1 MSKRHPTFLP
11 LLTALLL
18 LLSCAASQAATL
30 KKHRLKRV
38 QDTTATLIQG
48 SGPAYAGRPE
58 AMALADEIAERHGM
72 DRQWVRRTLGK
83 ARQVPQVVKLV
94 IPPPVTTPRNWQQY
108 RSRFLE
114 TERIQAGVAFWQT
127 HRELLERASNSY
139 GVPAEIIIGIIG
151 VETYYGR
158 HIGRYRVMDALA
170 TLALDFPQEHP
181 RAAQRMVFFRAELG
195 EFLKLRQQAGADPF
209 KARGSYA
216 GAMGIPQFMPSS
228 WARHAVDFDGDGR
241 VDLVDSAADA
251 IGSVAS
257 YFKAHHWRPGMPT
270 HYPVDF
276 DYERLDMPSLLEPD
290 IKPTF
295 AVEQFTAKG
304 IVLDAAGR
312 RHGGPLALVELQNG
326 DYSPSY
332 VAGTENFY
340 TITRYN
346 WSSYYALAV
355 IELGQA
361 VAAARPTVPAPVP
374 APAGTQV
381 STTASNTGCSVS
393 TQRSTS
399 DAPIC
404 R

>member
-1 MSKRHPTFLP
+1 MSKRPSTLL
-11 LLTALLL
+11 LLTALLF
-18 LLSCAASQAATL
+18 LLSCVLPAQAAAA
-30 KKHRLKRV
+30 KKPRLKRV
-38 QDTTATLIQG
+38 QDTGVTLIEG
-48 SGPAYAGRPE
+48 SGPFYAGRPQ
-58 AMALADEIAERHGM
+58 AMALADEIAERHGL
-72 DRQWVRRTLGK
+72 DRKWVRRTLGK

-94 IPPPVTTPRNWQQY
+94 VPPPVATPRNWAQY

-114 TERIQAGVAFWQT
+114 TERIQVGAAFWQAN
-127 HRELLERASNSY
+127 REVLERASSTY

-158 HIGRYRVMDALA
+158 HIGRYRVIDALA
-170 TLALDFPQEHP
+170 TLALDFPDEHP
-181 RAAQRMVFFRAELG
+181 RAAQRAAFFRSELG

-241 VDLVDSAADA
+241 VDLVDSTADA

-257 YFKAHHWRPGMPT
+257 YFRAHNWQPGMPT

-276 DYERLDMPSLLEPD
+276 DYERLDMPALLAPD
-290 IKPTF
+290 IRPTF
-295 AVEQFTAKG
+295 AVDQFTAKG
-304 IVLDAAGR
+304 ILLGAAGR
-312 RHGGPLALVELQNG
+312 QHAGPLALVELQNG

-340 TITRYN
+340 AVTRYN

-361 VAAARPTVPAPVP
+361 VAAARQA
-374 APAGTQV
+374 ALAQA
-381 STTASNTGCSVS
+381 STTASNTGCSTSTQVS
-393 TQRSTS
+393 TSP
-399 DAPIC
+399 APIC

>member
-1 MSKRHPTFLP
+1 MSKRQPTFL
-11 LLTALLL
+11 LLTALLF
-18 LLSCAASQAATL
+18 LLSCLLPTQAATA
-30 KKHRLKRV
+30 KKPRLKRV
-38 QDTTATLIQG
+38 QDTAAALIEG
-48 SGPAYAGRPE
+48 SGPPYAGRPE
-58 AMALADEIAERHGM
+58 AMALADEIAERHGL
-72 DRQWVRRTLGK
+72 DRKWVRRTLGK
-83 ARQVPQVVKLV
+83 ARHVPQVVKL
-94 IPPPVTTPRNWQQY
+94 ITPPPVSAPRNWQQY

-114 TERIQAGVAFWQT
+114 AERVQAGVAFWQT
-127 HRELLERASNSY
+127 HRELLERASSTY

-158 HIGRYRVMDALA
+158 HIGRYRVLDALA
-170 TLALDFPQEHP
+170 TLAFDFPAEHP
-181 RAAQRMVFFRAELG
+181 RAAQRTAFFRAELG

-241 VDLVDSAADA
+241 VDLVDSTADA

-257 YFKAHHWRPGMPT
+257 YFKAHHWQPGMPT
-270 HYPVDF
+270 HFPVDF
-276 DYERLDMPSLLEPD
+276 DYERLDMPALLAPD

-295 AVEQFTAKG
+295 AVDQFTAKG
-304 IVLDAAGR
+304 ILLGAAGR
-312 RHGGPLALVELQNG
+312 GHAGPLALVELQNG

-332 VAGTENFY
+332 VAGTDNFY
-340 TITRYN
+340 VVTRYN

-361 VAAARPTVPAPVP
+361 VASALPAKDLQ
-374 APAGTQV
+374 A
-381 STTASNTGCSVS
+381 STTPSNTGCSVS

>member
-1 MSKRHPTFLP
+1 MSKRHPTFL
-11 LLTALLL
+11 LLTALLF
-18 LLSCAASQAATL
+18 LLSCVLPAQAAAA
-30 KKHRLKRV
+30 KKPRLKRV
-38 QDTTATLIQG
+38 QDMGVTLIEG
-48 SGPAYAGRPE
+48 SGPFYAGRPE
-58 AMALADEIAERHGM
+58 AMALADEIAERHGL
-72 DRQWVRRTLGK
+72 DRKWVRRTLGK
-83 ARQVPQVVKLV
+83 ARQVPQVIKLV
-94 IPPPVTTPRNWQQY
+94 VPPPVTAPRNWLQY

-114 TERIQAGVAFWQT
+114 TERVQVGVAFWQAN
-127 HRELLERASNSY
+127 RELLERASSTY

-158 HIGRYRVMDALA
+158 HIGRYRVIDALA
-170 TLALDFPQEHP
+170 TLALDFPDEHP
-181 RAAQRMVFFRAELG
+181 RAAQRAAFFRSELG
-195 EFLKLRQQAGADPF
+195 EFLKLRQQAGADPL

-241 VDLVDSAADA
+241 VDLVDSTADA

-257 YFKAHHWRPGMPT
+257 YFKAHNWRPGMPT

-276 DYERLDMPSLLEPD
+276 DYERLDMPALLAPD
-290 IKPTF
+290 IRPTF
-295 AVEQFTAKG
+295 AVDQFTAKG
-304 IVLDAAGR
+304 ILLGAAGR
-312 RHGGPLALVELQNG
+312 QHAGPLALVELQNG

-340 TITRYN
+340 AVTRYN

-361 VAAARPTVPAPVP
+361 VAAARQAALAQAQT
-374 APAGTQV
+374 
-381 STTASNTGCSVS
+381 STTASNSGCSVS

-399 DAPIC
+399 DSPIC

>member
-1 MSKRHPTFLP
+1 VSKRQTTFL
-11 LLTALLL
+11 LLTALLF
-18 LLSCAASQAATL
+18 LLSCVLPAQAVAA
-30 KKHRLKRV
+30 KKPRIKRV
-38 QDTTATLIQG
+38 QDTAAALIEG
-48 SGPAYAGRPE
+48 SGPSYAGRPE
-58 AMALADEIAERHGM
+58 AMALADEIAERHGL
-72 DRQWVRRTLGK
+72 DRKWVRRALGK
-83 ARQVPQVVKLV
+83 ARQVPQVVKLTT
-94 IPPPVTTPRNWQQY
+94 PPPVSTPRNWQQY

-114 TERIQAGVAFWQT
+114 AERIQAGVVFWQA
-127 HRELLERASNSY
+127 HRELLERASSTY

-170 TLALDFPQEHP
+170 TLAFDFPQEHP
-181 RAAQRMVFFRAELG
+181 RAAQRTAFFRAELG
-195 EFLKLRQQAGADPF
+195 EFLKLRHQAGADPF

-228 WARHAVDFDGDGR
+228 WARHAVDFDSDGR

-257 YFKAHHWRPGMPT
+257 YFKAHHWQPGMPT

-276 DYERLDMPSLLEPD
+276 DYERLDMPALLAPD
-290 IKPTF
+290 IRPTF
-295 AVEQFTAKG
+295 PVELFTAKG
-304 IVLDAAGR
+304 IVLGTAGR
-312 RHGGPLALVELQNG
+312 QHVGPLALVELQNG

-340 TITRYN
+340 AITRYN

-361 VAAARPTVPAPVP
+361 VAAALPAQDLQ
-374 APAGTQV
+374 A
-381 STTASNTGCSVS
+381 STTPSNTGCNVS

>member
-1 MSKRHPTFLP
+1 MSNRRLTFSP
-11 LLTALLL
+11 LLTALLFL
-18 LLSCAASQAATL
+18 LACALPAQATVTQKA
-30 KKHRLKRV
+30 RLKRV
-38 QDTTATLIQG
+38 QNTAVALIEG
-48 SGPAYAGRPE
+48 SGPSYAARPE
-58 AMALADEIAERHGM
+58 AMALADEIAERHGL
-72 DRQWVRRTLGK
+72 DRKWVRRTLGK
-83 ARQVPQVVKLV
+83 ARHVPQVVKL
-94 IPPPVTTPRNWQQY
+94 ITPPPVTLPRNWQQY

-114 TERIQAGVAFWQT
+114 TERIQAGVAYWQA
-127 HRELLERASNSY
+127 HGELLERASRTY

-158 HIGRYRVMDALA
+158 HLGRYRVLDALA
-170 TLALDFPQEHP
+170 TLAFDFPAEHP
-181 RAAQRMVFFRAELG
+181 RAAQRTAFFRAELG
-195 EFLKLRQQAGADPF
+195 SFLQLSQQAGTDPF

-228 WARHAVDFDGDGR
+228 WAAYAVDFDGDGR

-257 YFKAHHWRPGMPT
+257 YFKAHRWQPGMPT

-276 DYERLDMPSLLEPD
+276 DYERLDMPTLLAPD

-295 AVEQFTAKG
+295 PVEQFKARG
-304 IVLDAAGR
+304 IMLGAGGR
-312 RHGGPLALVELQNG
+312 QHAGPLALVELQNG

-340 TITRYN
+340 AITRYN

-361 VAAARPTVPAPVP
+361 VAAARSQGQSSAD
-374 APAGTQV
+374 AQA

-399 DAPIC
+399 DSPIC

>member
-1 MSKRHPTFLP
+1 M
-11 LLTALLL
+11 
-18 LLSCAASQAATL
+18 
-30 KKHRLKRV
+30 V
-38 QDTTATLIQG
+38 
-48 SGPAYAGRPE
+48 
-58 AMALADEIAERHGM
+58 LADEIAERHGL
-72 DRQWVRRTLGK
+72 DRKWVRRTVGQ
-83 ARQVPQVVKLV
+83 ARLVPQVVKL
-94 IPPPVTTPRNWQQY
+94 ITPPPLTTPRNWQQY

-114 TERIQAGVAFWQT
+114 TERIQAGMDFWQT
-127 HRELLERASNSY
+127 HRELLERASSTY

-158 HIGRYRVMDALA
+158 HTGRYRVLDALA
-170 TLALDFPQEHP
+170 TLAFDFPQAHP
-181 RAAQRMVFFRAELG
+181 RAAQRTAFFRAELG
-195 EFLKLRQQAGADPF
+195 EFLKLRKQAGADPF

-228 WARHAVDFDGDGR
+228 WARYAVDFDGDGR
-241 VDLVDSAADA
+241 VDLVDSTADA

-257 YFKAHHWRPGMPT
+257 YFRAHRWQPGMPT
-270 HYPVDF
+270 HFPVEF
-276 DYERLDMPSLLEPD
+276 DYERLDMQTLLAPD

-295 AVEQFTAKG
+295 PVEQFTAMG
-304 IVLDAAGR
+304 IVLGGAGR
-312 RHGGPLALVELQNG
+312 QHAGPLALVELQNG
-326 DYSPSY
+326 DFSPSY

-340 TITRYN
+340 AITRYN

-361 VAAARPTVPAPVP
+361 VAQALPPRDLQA
-374 APAGTQV
+374 
-381 STTASNTGCSVS
+381 STTPSKTGCSMS

>member
-1 MSKRHPTFLP
+1 MSKRQPTFL
-11 LLTALLL
+11 LLTALLF
-18 LLSCAASQAATL
+18 LLSCLLPAQAATA
-30 KKHRLKRV
+30 KKPRLKRV
-38 QDTTATLIQG
+38 QDTAITLIEG
-48 SGPAYAGRPE
+48 IGPPYAGRPE
-58 AMALADEIAERHGM
+58 AMALADEIAERHGL
-72 DRQWVRRTLGK
+72 DRKWVRRILGK

-94 IPPPVTTPRNWQQY
+94 VPPPVTTPRNWLQY

-114 TERIQAGVAFWQT
+114 AERVQAGVAFWQS
-127 HRELLERASNSY
+127 HRELLERASSTY

-158 HIGRYRVMDALA
+158 HMGRYRVLDALA
-170 TLALDFPQEHP
+170 TLAFDFPQEHP
-181 RAAQRMVFFRAELG
+181 RAAQRTAFFRAELG

-241 VDLVDSAADA
+241 VDLVDSTADA

-270 HYPVDF
+270 HYPVEF
-276 DYERLDMPSLLEPD
+276 DYERLDMPTLLAPD

-295 AVEQFTAKG
+295 PVEQFTANG
-304 IVLDAAGR
+304 ILLGAAGR
-312 RHGGPLALVELQNG
+312 GHVGPLALVELQNG

-332 VAGTENFY
+332 VAGTDNFY
-340 TITRYN
+340 AVTRYN

-361 VAAARPTVPAPVP
+361 VAAALPAKDLQ
-374 APAGTQV
+374 A
-381 STTASNTGCSVS
+381 STTPSNTGCSVS

>member
-1 MSKRHPTFLP
+1 MSKRQPTFL
-11 LLTALLL
+11 LLTALLF
-18 LLSCAASQAATL
+18 LLSCLLPTQAATA
-30 KKHRLKRV
+30 KKPRLKRV
-38 QDTTATLIQG
+38 QDTAAALIEG
-48 SGPAYAGRPE
+48 SGPPYAGRPE
-58 AMALADEIAERHGM
+58 AMALADEIAERHGL
-72 DRQWVRRTLGK
+72 DRKWVRRTLGK

-94 IPPPVTTPRNWQQY
+94 VPPPVTTPRNWQQY

-114 TERIQAGVAFWQT
+114 TERVQAGVAFWQT
-127 HRELLERASNSY
+127 HRELLERASSTY

-158 HIGRYRVMDALA
+158 HIGRYRVLDALA
-170 TLALDFPQEHP
+170 TLAFDFPAEHP
-181 RAAQRMVFFRAELG
+181 RAAQRTAFFRAELG

-241 VDLVDSAADA
+241 VDLVDSTADA

-257 YFKAHHWRPGMPT
+257 YFKAHHWQPGMPT
-270 HYPVDF
+270 HFPVDF
-276 DYERLDMPSLLEPD
+276 DYERLDMPALLAPD

-295 AVEQFTAKG
+295 AVDQFTAKG
-304 IVLDAAGR
+304 ILLGAAGR
-312 RHGGPLALVELQNG
+312 GHAGPLALVELQNG

-332 VAGTENFY
+332 VAGTDNFY
-340 TITRYN
+340 VVTRYN

-361 VAAARPTVPAPVP
+361 VASALPAKDLQ
-374 APAGTQV
+374 A
-381 STTASNTGCSVS
+381 STTPSNTGCSVS

>member
-1 MSKRHPTFLP
+1 MSKRHPIFLV
-11 LLTALLL
+11 LLTILLACALP
-18 LLSCAASQAATL
+18 AQANTL
-30 KKHRLKRV
+30 KKPQLKRV
-38 QDTTATLIQG
+38 QDSAAPLIEG
-48 SGPAYAGRPE
+48 SGPPYASHPR
-58 AMALADEIAERHGM
+58 AMALADEIAERHGL
-72 DRQWVRRTLGK
+72 DRQWVRRTVGR
-83 ARQVPQVVKLV
+83 ARHVPQVVKL
-94 IPPPVTTPRNWQQY
+94 ITPPPVAVPRNWQQY

-114 TERIQAGVAFWQT
+114 TERIQAGVAYWQAQ
-127 HRELLERASNSY
+127 RELLERASSTY
-139 GVPAEIIIGIIG
+139 GVPVEIIIGIIG

-158 HIGRYRVMDALA
+158 HTGRYRVMDALA

-181 RAAQRMVFFRAELG
+181 RAAQRTAFFRAELG
-195 EFLKLRQQAGADPF
+195 EFLKLRQQTGADPF

-228 WARHAVDFDGDGR
+228 WARYAVDFDGDGR

-257 YFKAHHWRPGMPT
+257 YFRAHQWQPGMPT

-276 DYERLDMPSLLEPD
+276 DYERLDMPTLLAPD

-304 IVLDAAGR
+304 IVLGADGR

-340 TITRYN
+340 AVTRYN

-361 VAAARPTVPAPVP
+361 VAATRARAL
-374 APAGTQV
+374 APAGPQL
-381 STTASNTGCSVS
+381 STTDSNTGCSVS
-393 TQRSTS
+393 IQRSTS

>member
-1 MSKRHPTFLP
+1 MSKRHPTLL
-11 LLTALLL
+11 LLTALLFL
-18 LLSCAASQAATL
+18 LPSMAPAQATAA
-30 KKHRLKRV
+30 KKPRLKRV
-38 QDTTATLIQG
+38 QDMGVTLIEG
-48 SGPAYAGRPE
+48 SGPFYASRPD
-58 AMALADEIAERHGM
+58 AMALADEIAERQGL
-72 DRQWVRRTLGK
+72 DRKWVRRTLGK
-83 ARQVPQVVKLV
+83 ARQVPQVIKLV
-94 IPPPVTTPRNWQQY
+94 VPPPVTAPRNWLQY
-108 RSRFLE
+108 RSRFLDP
-114 TERIQAGVAFWQT
+114 ERIQAGVAFWQAN
-127 HRELLERASNSY
+127 RELLERASSTY
-139 GVPAEIIIGIIG
+139 GVPAEIIMGIIG

-158 HIGRYRVMDALA
+158 HIGRYRVIDALA
-170 TLALDFPQEHP
+170 TLALDFPDEHP
-181 RAAQRMVFFRAELG
+181 RAAQRAAFFRSELG

-241 VDLVDSAADA
+241 VDLVDSTADA

-257 YFKAHHWRPGMPT
+257 YFKAHNWRPGMPT

-276 DYERLDMPSLLEPD
+276 DYERLDMPALLAPD
-290 IKPTF
+290 IRPTF
-295 AVEQFTAKG
+295 AVDQFTAKG
-304 IVLDAAGR
+304 ILLGAAGR
-312 RHGGPLALVELQNG
+312 QHAGPLALIELQNG

-340 TITRYN
+340 VVTRYN

-361 VAAARPTVPAPVP
+361 VATAYRTAQGQA
-374 APAGTQV
+374 
-381 STTASNTGCSVS
+381 SNTASNTGCSVS

-399 DAPIC
+399 DSPIC